1 MKRLYTLFIIASL
14 SLASAIAQD
23 RGTGIIGNYYYR
35 VRNFGQDRYVY
46 VRDNY
51 DESDIVRQVPD
62 FGAIELWKDA
72 SKTIYD
78 PGSVI
83 YIVKN
88 DKTGTYNLKAQ
99 GTGVEELTGYEVHIN
114 ALTGTTTK
122 GLYEVY
128 VKKKDVTQYL
138 YDERT
143 VTRDDGLL
151 GINNKNDDRYRYWI
165 VDKIETNHA
174 TNYFGV
180 KPTIQLNGKYY
191 RPFYASFPFKLASEG
206 MHVYYINS
214 VKGDEAVLKEIEGE
228 IPASTPV
235 VIECTS
241 DNPSN
246 NRLELL
252 YTEPTNLSGNKLAG
266 IYFCNQNRGK
276 NSKEA
281 FKVFDASAMRV
292 LTTANGKLV
301 LSNNETQLL
310 NSKLLQVV
318 NTIDWESED
327 EDEITVNCIPAN
339 TCYLMAD
346 AGTPATLN
354 IRFEGVGIDEI
365 LAEKKDKSAEGV
377 YSLSG
382 TQIRATNDVQGLPAG
397 LYIVGGVKF
406 AIK

>member
-1 MKRLYTLFIIASL
+1 MKRLYTLFLITSL

-35 VRNFGQDRYVY
+35 VRNAGQDRYVY

-51 DESDIVRQVPD
+51 DESDIARQQPD

-72 SKTIYD
+72 SKTISD

-83 YIVKN
+83 YVLNKGGGYF
-88 DKTGTYNLKAQ
+88 DLQAQ
-99 GTGVEELTGYEVHIN
+99 GTGVEKLTKFNVHIRELN
-114 ALTGTTTK
+114 GPGQK

-128 VKKKDVTQYL
+128 VTKDNVTQYL
-138 YDERT
+138 DDERT
-143 VTRDDGLL
+143 ITRDDGEL
-151 GINNKNDDRYRYWI
+151 GIHNKDQKYRCWI
-165 VDKIETNHA
+165 VDKIETDHA

-191 RPFYASFPFKLASEG
+191 RPFYADFPFKLASPG
-206 MHVYYINS
+206 MHVYYVNS
-214 VKGDEAVLKEIEGE
+214 VKGDEAVLKEVEGE
-228 IPASTPV
+228 IAAGTPV
-235 VIECTS
+235 VIECAS
-241 DNPSN
+241 ENPSN

-252 YTEPTNLSGNKLAG
+252 YTKPADLSGNKLAG

-281 FKVFDASAMRV
+281 YKVFDASAMRL
-292 LTTANGKLV
+292 LTIANGKLV
-301 LSNNETQLL
+301 LSNNENQLL
-310 NSKLLQVV
+310 SSKHLQVV
-318 NTIDWESED
+318 NTIDWDSDD
-327 EDEITVNCIPAN
+327 EDEVSLNCIPAN

-377 YSLSG
+377 YTLSG
-382 TQIRATNDVQGLPAG
+382 TQLRATNDVQGLPAG